1 MSITSEVKQRI
12 DIVEVISAYVAV
24 QKAGRNFKALCP
36 FHSEKHPS
44 FFVFP
49 EQQTWHCFGA
59 CGTGGDVFSFVMKKE
74 GVAFGEAL
82 RLLAQRAGV
91 TLSSPGPSGGVEDK
105 RKETLSQTNDAAAEY
120 FHHLLLNTQA
130 GEAARN
136 YLDKRKITAETI
148 RGFRLGFSHNSW
160 DALKKFMMTKGYEE
174 QELIEAGLII
184 EKEAGKSY
192 DRFRNRLVFPI
203 CNVQNRV
210 IGFGARALDESLP
223 KYVNSPQ
230 TPIFDK
236 SSSLYGI
243 DKAKSA
249 IKHENL
255 VIIVEGYM
263 DVLTAHQYGW
273 QNVVASMGTS
283 ITEKQPRI
291 LKGLTKNITLALD
304 ADLAGQEAAFRG
316 VEVLTHSLD
325 KKTTSMLSWSKELA
339 NSVDKGGEPPSSLAG
354 LVKHQ
359 NTLDAEIKIILLP
372 PGKDP
377 DEVIKEDLTLWQNL
391 VEQAL
396 PVLDFA
402 LATVTSKV
410 DINKAKDKSLAVQK
424 LLPLIREIK
433 DPVQQ
438 GHYVL
443 KLADTLKVRESDITA
458 ALRKSP
464 VEQRKPR
471 PTRAIDQSPF
481 IHQLI
486 SSPIEE
492 YCLALLL
499 QYPELQQVAQ
509 GLSVDHFESTEN
521 REIFTK
527 WQCAQNVSELREK
540 LDANLLENLDYLI
553 NKPILDKNGMEQHA
567 LNDCILRLQ
576 ESLSKRLEARREL
589 MFNLT
594 REKEGVNAELAKL
607 DEQGISSSE
616 QLKEVFTKREK
627 LARQEDR

>member
-59 CGTGGDVFSFVMKKE
+59 CGTGGDVFSFIMKKE
-74 GVAFGEAL
+74 GIDFGEAL

-91 TLSSPGPSGGVEDK
+91 TLSSPGISGGVEDE
-105 RKETLSQTNDAAAEY
+105 RKETLSQINDAAAEY

-160 DALKKFMMTKGYEE
+160 DALKKFLMTKGYEE

-203 CNVQNRV
+203 CDAQNRV

-236 SSSLYGI
+236 GSSLYGI
-243 DKAKSA
+243 NKAKSA
-249 IKHENL
+249 IKHKNL

-304 ADLAGQEAAFRG
+304 ADPAGQEAAFRG

-339 NSVDKGGEPPSSLAG
+339 NSVDKGGEPPPSLAG

-377 DEVIKEDLTLWQNL
+377 DEVIKEGLTLWQNL

-443 KLADTLKVRESDITA
+443 KLADTLKVREADITA

-464 VEQRKPR
+464 VDQRRPQ
-471 PTRAIDQSPF
+471 PTRAMEQSRF

-486 SSPIEE
+486 SSPVEE

-527 WQCAQNVSELREK
+527 WQCAQNISELREK

-576 ESLSKRLEARREL
+576 ESLSKRLEAKREL

>member
-1 MSITSEVKQRI
+1 
-12 DIVEVISAYVAV
+12 
-24 QKAGRNFKALCP
+24 
-36 FHSEKHPS
+36 
-44 FFVFP
+44 
-49 EQQTWHCFGA
+49 
-59 CGTGGDVFSFVMKKE
+59 
-74 GVAFGEAL
+74 
-82 RLLAQRAGV
+82 
-91 TLSSPGPSGGVEDK
+91 
-105 RKETLSQTNDAAAEY
+105 
-120 FHHLLLNTQA
+120 
-130 GEAARN
+130 
-136 YLDKRKITAETI
+136 
-148 RGFRLGFSHNSW
+148 
-160 DALKKFMMTKGYEE
+160 
-174 QELIEAGLII
+174 
-184 EKEAGKSY
+184 
-192 DRFRNRLVFPI
+192 
-203 CNVQNRV
+203 
-210 IGFGARALDESLP
+210 
-223 KYVNSPQ
+223 
-230 TPIFDK
+230 
-236 SSSLYGI
+236 
-243 DKAKSA
+243 
-249 IKHENL
+249 
-255 VIIVEGYM
+255 M

-339 NSVDKGGEPPSSLAG
+339 NSVHKGGEPPPSLAG

-377 DEVIKEDLTLWQNL
+377 DEVIKEDPTFWQNL

-402 LATVTSKV
+402 LATITSKV

-443 KLADTLKVRESDITA
+443 KLADTLKVRGPDITA

-464 VEQRKPR
+464 VEQRRPR
-471 PTRAIDQSPF
+471 PTRAIEQSPF

-492 YCLALLL
+492 YCLALLF

-527 WQCAQNVSELREK
+527 WQCAQNISELREK

>member
-74 GVAFGEAL
+74 GVDFGEAL

-91 TLSSPGPSGGVEDK
+91 TLSSPGLSGDVEDK
-105 RKETLSQTNDAAAEY
+105 RKETLSQINDAAAEY

-160 DALKKFMMTKGYEE
+160 DALKKFLMTKGYEE

-203 CNVQNRV
+203 CDIQNRV

-243 DKAKSA
+243 NKAKST

-339 NSVDKGGEPPSSLAG
+339 NSVDKGGEPPPSLAG

-443 KLADTLKVRESDITA
+443 KLADTLKVRGSDITA

-464 VEQRKPR
+464 VEQRRPR
-471 PTRAIDQSPF
+471 PTRAIEQSRF

-527 WQCAQNVSELREK
+527 WQCAQNISELREK

-553 NKPILDKNGMEQHA
+553 NKPILDKNGTEQHA

-616 QLKEVFTKREK
+616 QLKEVFIKREK